1 MEYQSLSKKTPTSI
15 GIFVQ
20 EASESLL
27 KHKAFVE
34 INELLLGKK
43 EDLVNYTYSVY
54 TDSNMLKM
62 NVYVPI
68 LNTLYIGCKRNNIII
83 SKDNDLWLKD
93 SFSNNEYYCFD
104 FDFTES
110 MSIAGIKKISSIKE
124 II

>member
-20 EASESLL
+20 EAGETLL

-43 EDLVNYTYSVY
+43 EDLVNYTYSIY
-54 TDSNMLKM
+54 TDTNMLKT
-62 NVYVPI
+62 NVYLPI
-68 LNTLYIGCKRNNIII
+68 LNTLYIGCKKNNIVI
-83 SKDNDLWLKD
+83 SKDDDLWLKD

-104 FDFTES
+104 FDFTEN
-110 MSIAGIKKISSIKE
+110 MSVAGIKKISSIKE
-124 II
+124 IV